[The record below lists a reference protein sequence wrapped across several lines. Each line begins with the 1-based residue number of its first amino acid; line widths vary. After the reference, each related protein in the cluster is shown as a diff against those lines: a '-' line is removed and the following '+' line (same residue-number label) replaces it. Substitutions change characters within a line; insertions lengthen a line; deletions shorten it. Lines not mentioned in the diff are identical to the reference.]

1 MKKTHIS
8 YFEAQT
14 KVNICEKIKGTQDRF
29 QSKQLSGIGEQ
40 INVSVDAN
48 V

>member
-1 MKKTHIS
+1 MKAHIS

-14 KVNICEKIKGTQDRF
+14 KVNICEKIKWTQDRF
-29 QSKQLSGIGEQ
+29 QFKQLSGIGEK
-40 INVSVDAN
+40 INVSVDTK